1 MLNLVASLVPLLDK
15 FIPDKNEQQKLAHN
29 IAALAQKHAH
39 ELSVGQLEVNKEEA
53 KHKSIFVAGWRPSV
67 GWLCVV
73 ALGYHFVLQPF
84 MLFVLSAFGLTLEL
98 PEFDLGEL
106 NTILIGMLGLSASRS
121 FEKSKNVARSSLS
134 E

>member
-29 IAALAQKHAH
+29 IATLAQKHAH

-98 PEFDLGEL
+98 HEFDLGEL